1 MFTGN
6 GGVSIWVKISR
17 VGRSKA
23 SKQAKKQIYWKWN
36 LSFIISDQQF
46 LDILQGNSISFS
58 PFKIKKQ
65 KEKVILIEKE
75 IADIEQSLTQDKEI
89 NFSKKQNK
97 KVKRRYQTYSL
108 RPVMAVTSFWKIQ
121 SAFVWIIHTCT
132 LYFEFHIYAIS

>member
-23 SKQAKKQIYWKWN
+23 SKQANKQTYWKWN
-36 LSFIISDQQF
+36 LSFIISDQKF

-65 KEKVILIEKE
+65 KEKVILLEKE

-89 NFSKKQNK
+89 SFSKKKPK
-97 KVKRRYQTYSL
+97 KS
-108 RPVMAVTSFWKIQ
+108 
-121 SAFVWIIHTCT
+121 
-132 LYFEFHIYAIS
+132 